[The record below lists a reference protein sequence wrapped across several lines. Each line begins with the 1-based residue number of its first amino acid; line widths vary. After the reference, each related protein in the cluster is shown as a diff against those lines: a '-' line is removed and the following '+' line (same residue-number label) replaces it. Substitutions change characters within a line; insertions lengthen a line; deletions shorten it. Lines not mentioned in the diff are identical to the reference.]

1 MSFSLSS
8 QNAQIKGGF
17 LHVHAR
23 RIDGSWHE
31 DAKINLDHHIG
42 NNNGVLEWG
51 AQNFSQS
58 VRDVHL
64 HDGHKLECEARR
76 IDGTW
81 NKTSINLNDKIGNN
95 NGELVHQ

>member
-8 QNAQIKGGF
+8 QNTQIKGGF
-17 LHVHAR
+17 LHAHAR
-23 RIDGSWHE
+23 RIDGSFHE
-31 DAKINLDHHIG
+31 DAKINLDAYIG

-51 AQNFSQS
+51 GQNFFQS

-76 IDGTW
+76 IDGSW